1 MIRQTGEAASVLHF
15 SNGTR
20 IVVGAASYRAGVR
33 GGCSPNPDTP
43 ARNLESFSLAQAREG
58 HPIEPT

>member
-1 MIRQTGEAASVLHF
+1 VLHF

-20 IVVGAASYRAGVR
+20 IVVGVVFYRAGVR

-43 ARNLESFSLAQAREG
+43 ARNLESFSLAWARESP
-58 HPIEPT
+58 PIEPT